1 MYVFENVYVK
11 EFVWI
16 RKIIGVIDV
25 WRRRCPA
32 GNACYKNFKC
42 VFLES
47 VFFKLV
53 YVISQILVIDWLE
66 IWKRSSADVPLS
78 HEPRISK
85 SDVFFYFFTTQTM
98 KNTRKIDILN
108 SKCCHF
114 FNFRNS
120 AFSMVHAIAI
130 FILIKMYFDF
140 SVLHN
145 QVESCEPFEPVFKNI
160 LYIMLHNFNNIH

>member
-42 VFLES
+42 VFLKS

-53 YVISQILVIDWLE
+53 HVISQVLIDL
-66 IWKRSSADVPLS
+66 KFGGNPQRMCLYRMN
-78 HEPRISK
+78 HGFQNLM
-85 SDVFFYFFTTQTM
+85 FFCIFFTTQTM
-98 KNTRKIDILN
+98 KYTRKIDILN

-114 FNFRNS
+114 FNFRNF

-130 FILIKMYFDF
+130 SILIEMHLDF
-140 SVLHN
+140 WVSHN
-145 QVESCEPFEPVFKNI
+145 QVDWNHVNHSSPFPKTYFT
-160 LYIMLHNFNNIH
+160 